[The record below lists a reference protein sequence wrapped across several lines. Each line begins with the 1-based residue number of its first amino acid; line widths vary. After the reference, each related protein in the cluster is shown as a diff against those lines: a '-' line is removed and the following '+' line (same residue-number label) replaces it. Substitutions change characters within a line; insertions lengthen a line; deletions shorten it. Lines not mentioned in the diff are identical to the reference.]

1 VSIPLENPTCDFT
14 EISSVGLDRDRSC
27 RYAFAAGLRI
37 ATNNVEPWSCSAG
50 IRRQLA
56 FQKALLT

>member
-14 EISSVGLDRDRSC
+14 EISSVGLDRDRSY
-27 RYAFAAGLRI
+27 RYAAAGLRI

-50 IRRQLA
+50 IRRQTC
-56 FQKALLT
+56 FSDSALT